1 MCFLFFSLSSIRQS
15 AENFYL
21 ITVVASVHLQISLCL
36 FIIVYLSFLLFRQTQ
51 LYKIQTDPKTYC
63 HEPEGPPELYENW
76 LESFDINEF
85 QEEMTKIMMTC
96 SEVQNLYDKFVS
108 MINNINHFI
117 YFV

>member
-1 MCFLFFSLSSIRQS
+1 MVTLLIILILYYMQVFSVAIRQC
-15 AENFYL
+15 AVNFY
-21 ITVVASVHLQISLCL
+21 VKKFVHLKSSSV
-36 FIIVYLSFLLFRQTQ
+36 FIHFLPFCQTH

-76 LESFDINEF
+76 LESFDINEY

-108 MINNINHFI
+108 K
-117 YFV
+117 